1 MSEARQVQM
10 RAVSGDEAGLRL
22 DRWFQRHFP
31 ELSHG
36 ALQKLL
42 RTGQVRLDGKRV
54 EGKDRVEPGQT
65 VRLPPGVTAAPV
77 PSSQSRPKTAK
88 PQLSERDT
96 QEIQGLVI
104 DRDDWVIALNKP
116 SGLAVQG
123 GSGTEK
129 HVDGMLD
136 GLRFGREE
144 RPRLVHRLDKDTSGL
159 LLIAAPASRPSGC
172 PVRRDRE
179 TEKLYWAVVVGVPP
193 KMEGAIDL
201 PLAKR
206 PGARDRETM
215 QVDHEEGQ
223 KALTH
228 FLVMDRA
235 GDRAALLALWPRTG
249 RTISSRALRGDRLPD
264 PGRSQVRRRGGALV
278 GRRRFAPASPACAA
292 TYPAA
297 SVGQGHAPPAGRAA
311 GAFQAHARGVRL
323 LGYGGPMKIRI
334 RISWRRLIWMM
345 VALLPVL
352 AIGGVIWLTTRDLTR
367 YETRLTDQIRKV
379 TGRELEGRRAAVGGR
394 LGREIPRWS
403 PRA

>member
-104 DRDDWVIALNKP
+104 HRDDWVIALNKP

-159 LLIAAPASRPSGC
+159 LLIARTGQAAKRLSESF
-172 PVRRDRE
+172 RDRE

-228 FLVMDRA
+228 FSVMDRA

-249 RTISSRALRGDRLPD
+249 RTHQLRVHCAEIGCPILGDRKYGGEEALLSAVADSRRLHLHARRLTLPH
-264 PGRSQVRRRGGALV
+264 PSGKGTLRLQAE
-278 GRRRFAPASPACAA
+278 
-292 TYPAA
+292 
-297 SVGQGHAPPAGRAA
+297 PPAHFKRTLE
-311 GAFQAHARGVRL
+311 AFGFSA
-323 LGYGGPMKIRI
+323 
-334 RISWRRLIWMM
+334 
-345 VALLPVL
+345 
-352 AIGGVIWLTTRDLTR
+352 
-367 YETRLTDQIRKV
+367 
-379 TGRELEGRRAAVGGR
+379 TGDR
-394 LGREIPRWS
+394 
-403 PRA
+403 

>member
-77 PSSQSRPKTAK
+77 PSSQSKPRSAK
-88 PQLSERDT
+88 PQLSERET
-96 QEIQGLVI
+96 QEIQSLVI
-104 DRDDWVIALNKP
+104 HRDDWVIALNKP

-123 GSGTEK
+123 GSGTER
-129 HVDGMLD
+129 HVDGLLD
-136 GLRFGREE
+136 GLRFGFED

-159 LLIAAPASRPSGC
+159 LLIARTGQAAKRLSESF
-172 PVRRDRE
+172 RDRE

-228 FLVMDRA
+228 FNVMDRA

-249 RTISSRALRGDRLPD
+249 RTHQLRVHCAEIGCPILGDRKYGGEEALLSAVADSRRLHLHARRLTLPH
-264 PGRSQVRRRGGALV
+264 PSGKGTLRLQAE
-278 GRRRFAPASPACAA
+278 
-292 TYPAA
+292 
-297 SVGQGHAPPAGRAA
+297 PPAHFKRTLE
-311 GAFQAHARGVRL
+311 AFGFSA
-323 LGYGGPMKIRI
+323 
-334 RISWRRLIWMM
+334 
-345 VALLPVL
+345 
-352 AIGGVIWLTTRDLTR
+352 
-367 YETRLTDQIRKV
+367 
-379 TGRELEGRRAAVGGR
+379 TGDR
-394 LGREIPRWS
+394 
-403 PRA
+403 

>member
-65 VRLPPGVTAAPV
+65 VRLPPGVTAAPA
-77 PSSQSRPKTAK
+77 PKPNSK
-88 PQLSERDT
+88 PQPRLSDRDA
-96 QEIQGLVI
+96 QEIQSLVI
-104 DRDDWVIALNKP
+104 HRDDWVIALNKP

-159 LLIAAPASRPSGC
+159 LLIARTGQSAKRLSESF
-172 PVRRDRE
+172 RDRE

-193 KMEGAIDL
+193 KAEGAIDL

-228 FLVMDRA
+228 FRVMDHA

-249 RTISSRALRGDRLPD
+249 RTHQLRVHCAEIGCPILGDRKYGGEEALLSAVADSRRLHLHARRLTLPH
-264 PGRSQVRRRGGALV
+264 PSGKGTLRVQAE
-278 GRRRFAPASPACAA
+278 
-292 TYPAA
+292 
-297 SVGQGHAPPAGRAA
+297 PPAHFKRTLE
-311 GAFQAHARGVRL
+311 AFGFSA
-323 LGYGGPMKIRI
+323 
-334 RISWRRLIWMM
+334 
-345 VALLPVL
+345 
-352 AIGGVIWLTTRDLTR
+352 
-367 YETRLTDQIRKV
+367 
-379 TGRELEGRRAAVGGR
+379 TGDA
-394 LGREIPRWS
+394 P
-403 PRA
+403 

>member
-54 EGKDRVEPGQT
+54 EGKDRIEPGQT

-77 PSSQSRPKTAK
+77 PSSQSKPRSAK
-88 PQLSERDT
+88 PQLSERET
-96 QEIQGLVI
+96 QEIQSLVI
-104 DRDDWVIALNKP
+104 HRDDWVIALNKP

-123 GSGTEK
+123 GSGTER
-129 HVDGMLD
+129 HVDGLLD
-136 GLRFGREE
+136 GLRFGFED

-159 LLIAAPASRPSGC
+159 LLIARTGQAAKRLSESF
-172 PVRRDRE
+172 RDRE

-228 FLVMDRA
+228 FKVMDRA
-235 GDRAALLALWPRTG
+235 GDRAALMALWPRTG
-249 RTISSRALRGDRLPD
+249 RTHQLRVHCAEIGCPILGDRKYGGEEALLSAVADSRRLHLHARRLTLPH
-264 PGRSQVRRRGGALV
+264 PSGKGTLRLQAE
-278 GRRRFAPASPACAA
+278 
-292 TYPAA
+292 
-297 SVGQGHAPPAGRAA
+297 PPAHFKRTLE
-311 GAFQAHARGVRL
+311 AFGFSA
-323 LGYGGPMKIRI
+323 
-334 RISWRRLIWMM
+334 
-345 VALLPVL
+345 
-352 AIGGVIWLTTRDLTR
+352 
-367 YETRLTDQIRKV
+367 
-379 TGRELEGRRAAVGGR
+379 TGDR
-394 LGREIPRWS
+394 
-403 PRA
+403 

>member
-65 VRLPPGVTAAPV
+65 VRLPPGVTAVPV
-77 PSSQSRPKTAK
+77 PSSKDKPKADK
-88 PQLSERDT
+88 PRLSERDA

-104 DRDDWVIALNKP
+104 HRDDWVIALNKP

-123 GSGTEK
+123 GSGTER

-159 LLIAAPASRPSGC
+159 LLIARTGQSAKCLSESF
-172 PVRRDRE
+172 RDRE

-193 KMEGAIDL
+193 KTEGAIDL

-228 FLVMDRA
+228 FRVMDHA
-235 GDRAALLALWPRTG
+235 ANRAALLALWPRTG
-249 RTISSRALRGDRLPD
+249 RTHQLRVHCAEIGCPILGDRK
-264 PGRSQVRRRGGALV
+264 
-278 GRRRFAPASPACAA
+278 
-292 TYPAA
+292 
-297 SVGQGHAPPAGRAA
+297 
-311 GAFQAHARGVRL
+311 
-323 LGYGGPMKIRI
+323 YGGEEALLSAVADSR
-334 RISWRRLIWMM
+334 RLHLHARRLILPHPSGKGTLRLQAEPPAHFKRTLE
-345 VALLPVL
+345 ALGFS
-352 AIGGVIWLTTRDLTR
+352 A
-367 YETRLTDQIRKV
+367 
-379 TGRELEGRRAAVGGR
+379 TGDAA
-394 LGREIPRWS
+394 
-403 PRA
+403 

>member
-31 ELSHG
+31 ELTHS

-65 VRLPPGVTAAPV
+65 VRLPPNVTVAPTDA
-77 PSSQSRPKTAK
+77 SKTAPK
-88 PQLSERDT
+88 VRPQISERDA
-96 QEIQGLVI
+96 QEIQSLVI
-104 DRDDWVIALNKP
+104 HRDDWVIALNKP

-123 GSGTEK
+123 GSGTER

-136 GLRFGREE
+136 GLRFGSEV

-159 LLIAAPASRPSGC
+159 LLIARTGPSAK
-172 PVRRDRE
+172 RLSESFRDRE

-228 FLVMDRA
+228 FEVMDRA
-235 GDRAALLALWPRTG
+235 ANRAALLALWPRTG
-249 RTISSRALRGDRLPD
+249 RTHQLRVHCAEIGCPILGDRKYGGEEALLSAVAD
-264 PGRSQVRRRGGALV
+264 SRRL
-278 GRRRFAPASPACAA
+278 
-292 TYPAA
+292 
-297 SVGQGHAPPAGRAA
+297 HL
-311 GAFQAHARGVRL
+311 HAR
-323 LGYGGPMKIRI
+323 
-334 RISWRRLIWMM
+334 
-345 VALLPVL
+345 
-352 AIGGVIWLTTRDLTR
+352 
-367 YETRLTDQIRKV
+367 RLTLPHPSGKGTLRLQAELPAHFKRTVDAFGFST
-379 TGRELEGRRAAVGGR
+379 TGNG
-394 LGREIPRWS
+394 
-403 PRA
+403 

>member
-77 PSSQSRPKTAK
+77 PSSQSKPRSAK
-88 PQLSERDT
+88 PQLSERET
-96 QEIQGLVI
+96 QEIQSLVI
-104 DRDDWVIALNKP
+104 HRDDWVIALNKP

-123 GSGTEK
+123 GSGTER
-129 HVDGMLD
+129 HVDGLLD
-136 GLRFGREE
+136 GLRFGFED

-159 LLIAAPASRPSGC
+159 LLIARTGQAAKRLSESF
-172 PVRRDRE
+172 RDRE

-193 KMEGAIDL
+193 RMEGAIDL

-228 FLVMDRA
+228 FKVMDRA
-235 GDRAALLALWPRTG
+235 GDRAALMALWPRTG
-249 RTISSRALRGDRLPD
+249 RTHQLRVHCAEIGCPILGDRKYGGEEALLSAVADSRRLHLHARRLTLPH
-264 PGRSQVRRRGGALV
+264 PSGKGTLRLQAE
-278 GRRRFAPASPACAA
+278 
-292 TYPAA
+292 
-297 SVGQGHAPPAGRAA
+297 PPAHFKRTLE
-311 GAFQAHARGVRL
+311 AFGFSA
-323 LGYGGPMKIRI
+323 
-334 RISWRRLIWMM
+334 
-345 VALLPVL
+345 
-352 AIGGVIWLTTRDLTR
+352 
-367 YETRLTDQIRKV
+367 
-379 TGRELEGRRAAVGGR
+379 TGDR
-394 LGREIPRWS
+394 
-403 PRA
+403 

>member
-77 PSSQSRPKTAK
+77 PSSQSKPRSAK
-88 PQLSERDT
+88 PQLSERET
-96 QEIQGLVI
+96 QEIQSLVI
-104 DRDDWVIALNKP
+104 HRDDWVIALNKP

-123 GSGTEK
+123 GSGTER
-129 HVDGMLD
+129 HVDGLLD
-136 GLRFGREE
+136 GLRFGFED

-159 LLIAAPASRPSGC
+159 LLIARTGQSARRLSESF
-172 PVRRDRE
+172 RDRE

-228 FLVMDRA
+228 FKVMDRA
-235 GDRAALLALWPRTG
+235 GDRAALMALWPRTG
-249 RTISSRALRGDRLPD
+249 RTHQLRVHCAEIGCPILGDRKYGGEEALLSAVADSRRLHLHARRLTLPH
-264 PGRSQVRRRGGALV
+264 PSGKGTLRLQAE
-278 GRRRFAPASPACAA
+278 
-292 TYPAA
+292 
-297 SVGQGHAPPAGRAA
+297 PPAHFKRTLE
-311 GAFQAHARGVRL
+311 AFGFSA
-323 LGYGGPMKIRI
+323 
-334 RISWRRLIWMM
+334 
-345 VALLPVL
+345 
-352 AIGGVIWLTTRDLTR
+352 
-367 YETRLTDQIRKV
+367 
-379 TGRELEGRRAAVGGR
+379 TGDR
-394 LGREIPRWS
+394 
-403 PRA
+403 

>member
-54 EGKDRVEPGQT
+54 EGKDRIEPGQT

-77 PSSQSRPKTAK
+77 LSSQSRPKAAK
-88 PQLSERDT
+88 PPLSERDT
-96 QEIQGLVI
+96 QEIQSLVI
-104 DRDDWVIALNKP
+104 HRDDWVIALNKP

-123 GSGTEK
+123 GSGTER

-136 GLRFGREE
+136 GLRFGFEE

-159 LLIAAPASRPSGC
+159 LLIARTGQSAKRLSESF
-172 PVRRDRE
+172 RDRE

-228 FLVMDRA
+228 FRVMDRA

-249 RTISSRALRGDRLPD
+249 RTHQLRVHCAEIGCPILGDRKYGGEEALLSAVADSRRLHLHARRLTLPHPSGKGALRVQAEPPAHFKRTLEAFGFSATGDR
-264 PGRSQVRRRGGALV
+264 
-278 GRRRFAPASPACAA
+278 
-292 TYPAA
+292 
-297 SVGQGHAPPAGRAA
+297 
-311 GAFQAHARGVRL
+311 
-323 LGYGGPMKIRI
+323 
-334 RISWRRLIWMM
+334 
-345 VALLPVL
+345 
-352 AIGGVIWLTTRDLTR
+352 
-367 YETRLTDQIRKV
+367 
-379 TGRELEGRRAAVGGR
+379 
-394 LGREIPRWS
+394 
-403 PRA
+403 